1 MRIKNV
7 LLDLDNTI
15 LDFDTAERAA
25 ITKTLRTLGI
35 EPTDAIAKRYS
46 EINLMFWEKLERG
59 EINRRQ
65 TLVGRFAALFEE
77 LGVSVEAGLAEDTYE
92 NFLCIIQF

>member
-46 EINLMFWEKLERG
+46 EINLMF
-59 EINRRQ
+59 
-65 TLVGRFAALFEE
+65 
-77 LGVSVEAGLAEDTYE
+77 
-92 NFLCIIQF
+92 

>member
-1 MRIKNV
+1 MQIKNV

-15 LDFDTAERAA
+15 LNFDTAERAA
-25 ITKTLRTLGI
+25 ITKTLRALGI

-46 EINLMFWEKLERG
+46 EINMIFWEKLERG

-65 TLVGRFAALFEE
+65 TLVGRVAARVEE
-77 LGVSVEAGLAEDTYE
+77 LGG
-92 NFLCIIQF
+92 

>member
-65 TLVGRFAALFEE
+65 TLVGRFAALLEE
-77 LGVSVEAGLAEDTYE
+77 IFIRIRESGACRGHV
-92 NFLCIIQF
+92 